1 MNQRGLRDG
10 APLPEPRGR
19 VSGWLVRRLLGRPT
33 LADRPVAHGDP
44 LVGDDLHLALHCI
57 YELSHRPLRGVDP
70 AFERDPL
77 VLALRRSL
85 EDELWDAVQDD
96 ALLDE
101 GDRWAE
107 VARRSGP
114 GAAVDGLLEAFD
126 GPSLSSFM
134 EQRGTREQF
143 LEFLIHRSAYQ
154 LKEADPHT
162 LGLARLTP
170 GARKSAYAEI
180 QYDEYGNGEPG
191 ASHAELF
198 AAAMAEAG
206 LDAGYGTAIDALP
219 GTTLAT
225 GNLLGLL
232 SGRRELLAPLV
243 GHLALFEMTS
253 VTPMG
258 RYARA
263 ARRLGF
269 GPSVQRFYDVHVE
282 ADAHHG
288 DLARRVLLGDGGSD
302 DDLDPVGMVLGAHA
316 LVRAEDRFARSLL
329 DRWAEGGS
337 SLRIDDD
344 ASDALGVPGHNG

>member
-1 MNQRGLRDG
+1 M
-10 APLPEPRGR
+10 A
-19 VSGWLVRRLLGRPT
+19 T
-33 LADRPVAHGDP
+33 GDP
-44 LVGDDLHLALHCI
+44 LTDDDIHVALHCL
-57 YELSHRPLRGVDP
+57 YELSYRPFRGVDP

-77 VLALRRSL
+77 VLALRHRL
-85 EDELWDAVQDD
+85 EDEVWEAVQDD
-96 ALLDE
+96 VLLDD

-107 VARRSGP
+107 VARRAGP
-114 GAAVDGLLEAFD
+114 GAAVDGLLDAFD
-126 GPSLSSFM
+126 GPSLSSFVD
-134 EQRGTREQF
+134 QRGTRDQFEQ
-143 LEFLIHRSAYQ
+143 FLIHRSAYQ

-170 GARKSAYAEI
+170 GPRKSAYAEI

-206 LDAGYGTAIDALP
+206 LDARYGQHIDALP

-232 SGRRELLAPLV
+232 AGRRELLAPLV

-258 RYARA
+258 RYASA

-269 GPSVQRFYDVHVE
+269 GPAVQRFYDVHVD
-282 ADAHHG
+282 ADTHHG
-288 DLARRVLLGDGGSD
+288 DLARRVLLGDRWSTDG
-302 DDLDPVGMVLGAHA
+302 LDPAGMVLGAHA
-316 LVRAEDRFARSLL
+316 LVRTEDRFARALL
-329 DRWAEGGS
+329 DAWGAGRS
-337 SLRIDDD
+337 SLRVPADQQ
-344 ASDALGVPGHNG
+344 ASAKGLTLTRA